1 MKSMKLKINRTG
13 KSNCPICIQQL
24 QNGVAV
30 AYKKDSAIVTEFIQE
45 PLENQSVVLQSV
57 GAK

>member
-1 MKSMKLKINRTG
+1 MESMKLKINRAS
-13 KSNCPICIQQL
+13 KSSCPICIQQL

-30 AYKKDSAIVTEFIQE
+30 AYKKDNATITEFIQE

>member
-1 MKSMKLKINRTG
+1 MKLKINRTG